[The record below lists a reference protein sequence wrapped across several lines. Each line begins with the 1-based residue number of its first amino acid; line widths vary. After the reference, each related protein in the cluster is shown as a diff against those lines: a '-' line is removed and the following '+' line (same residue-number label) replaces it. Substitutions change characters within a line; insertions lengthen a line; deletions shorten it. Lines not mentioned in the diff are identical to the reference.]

1 MREKILELLGESGD
15 LPPLPDVVFKL
26 QKMIRDPR
34 ANARSIAGIIEM
46 DPVLAGR
53 IIKLSNSVFYSR
65 STTPIKTLPVA
76 ITKIGFNMLI
86 KLVYSLKITKL
97 FAKGSLLD
105 NEAFWRHSLAVAV
118 FTQSLSRRVKTS
130 REEQDM
136 AYLAGLM
143 HDIGIIV
150 FGHIIPGEY
159 GEFLSKIYEEEK
171 PLEVSE
177 KEKFGIDHAVLGGK
191 FIDKWW
197 EVDPHISIAVRQ
209 HHFPF
214 LGVAAD
220 RRCEQ
225 MVNVANGVCNNVG
238 ITNGI
243 QCYHDVFM
251 EGAWEELGLSLA
263 DVEGILSDVNTA
275 LDQARELMAVV

>member
-1 MREKILELLGESGD
+1 MREKILELLGKSGD
-15 LPPLPDVVFKL
+15 LPPLPDIVFKL
-26 QKMIRDPR
+26 QKMIREPR
-34 ANARSIAGIIEM
+34 ANAKSIAGIIEM

-53 IIKLSNSVFYSR
+53 ILKLSNSVYYSR
-65 STTPIKTLPVA
+65 STKPVKTLPVA

-97 FAKGSLLD
+97 FANSSFLD
-105 NEAFWRHSLAVAV
+105 NSAFWRHSLAVAV
-118 FTQSLSRRVKTS
+118 FTQSLSRRIKAS
-130 REEQDM
+130 QEEQDM

-150 FGHIIPGEY
+150 FGHIIPDEY
-159 GEFLSKIYEEEK
+159 GAFLTKIHEEET

-177 KEKFGIDHAVLGGK
+177 KEKLGIDHAEIGGE
-191 FIDKWW
+191 FIDTWW
-197 EVDPHISIAVRQ
+197 EVDPHISTAVRQ

-214 LGVAAD
+214 LGGAAD

-225 MVNVANGVCNNVG
+225 MVNVVNGVCNNVG
-238 ITNGI
+238 INNGI
-243 QCYHDVFM
+243 QCYHEVFK

-263 DVEGILSDVNTA
+263 DVEDILYDVNTA
-275 LDQARELMAVV
+275 LDQANELMAAV